1 MTEIYRTTVT
11 AVGPQA
17 TEFIGQG
24 LFVTFG
30 DDAPAALREFCYIV
44 APAHSSATIVAGQRL
59 VIGAASFPITAVGD
73 VAQKN
78 LDALGHVTVN
88 LDGAPS
94 AKMAGALHV
103 AGAGSPPVIDVGT
116 EIVIEGS

>member
-17 TEFIGQG
+17 TEFTAQG

-44 APAHSSATIVAGQRL
+44 AQARTSAPIVPGQRL
-59 VIGAASFPITAVGD
+59 VIDGTEYPITAVGD
-73 VAQKN
+73 VAQRN

-88 LDGAPS
+88 VDGSPTP
-94 AKMAGALHV
+94 KLAGAIHI
-103 AGAGSPPVIDVGT
+103 AGESPVIGVGT
-116 EIVIEGS
+116 TIAIEGP